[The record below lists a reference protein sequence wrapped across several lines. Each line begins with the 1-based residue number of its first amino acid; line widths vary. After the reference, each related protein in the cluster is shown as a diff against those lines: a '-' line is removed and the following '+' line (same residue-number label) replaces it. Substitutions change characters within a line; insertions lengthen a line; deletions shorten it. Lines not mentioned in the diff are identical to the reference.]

1 MELWILAVLII
12 SFLLLLYIGHCFY
25 KAEQE
30 KNKEVIDGLAL
41 EIKYLKL
48 HQEQAEAE
56 KYKNWGDNLVT
67 TGPYSMRLK
76 EPAKQCTFSQWE
88 ITDDCPG
95 NRHPGFMLV
104 YGKGNAEKV
113 LKALNNS

>member
-1 MELWILAVLII
+1 MELLIVATTVIIVLILGLI
-12 SFLLLLYIGHCFY
+12 RSYC
-25 KAEQE
+25 KTRD
-30 KNKEVIDGLAL
+30 KNKDAINELTS

-48 HQEQAEAE
+48 HQQQAEAE

-88 ITDDCPG
+88 INDDCPSK
-95 NRHPGFMLV
+95 RHPGFILV